1 MGMLW
6 KCRTG
11 IHRNMHLYGGNRAI
25 YKESHLD
32 IWGISAIFVSERLN
46 VSDILERL

>member
-11 IHRNMHLYGGNRAI
+11 IMQTCMERIKHLI
-25 YKESHLD
+25 KKSHLD